1 MNEQDK
7 ATSSSDK
14 LVKIED
20 LVKTNQLLESEKK
33 SLETIIFQERDFI
46 AKVVHEARCHVRGIL
61 WGLNSLFHVI
71 DNPGRKAEY
80 EKLLSYLK
88 ESTLK
93 YKNLLHNLTDYSF
106 NQYGRKITIKM
117 EPVLIN
123 GYLHSIA
130 DEFNDYLAEI
140 GHTLH
145 VQYAEPVFEANL
157 DIMRFSQVVQNLIFN
172 ATQHGESGIINLAVY
187 TDNLA
192 KMWHLTICNPYK
204 QLRQKEN
211 NANANQGLGLAI
223 SRQLIEL
230 MNGTIEINA
239 EGQLFTVSIRL
250 PLP

>member
-7 ATSSSDK
+7 STSSSDK

-33 SLETIIFQERDFI
+33 SLEIIIVQERDFI

-71 DNPGRKAEY
+71 NNPEKKAEY

-106 NQYGRKITIKM
+106 NHYGRKITIKM
-117 EPVLIN
+117 EPVIIN
-123 GYLHSIA
+123 GYLQSIV
-130 DEFNDYLAEI
+130 DEFNDYLVEI

-145 VQYAEPVFEANL
+145 VQHAEPAFEATL
-157 DIMRFSQVVQNLIFN
+157 DIMRFSQVLHNLIFN
-172 ATQHGESGIINLAVY
+172 ATQHGENGIINLAVY
-187 TDNLA
+187 TDDLA

-204 QLRQKEN
+204 QQRQKES

-230 MNGTIEINA
+230 MKGTIDINA
-239 EGQLFTVSIRL
+239 EGQLFTVTICM
-250 PLP
+250 PFP

>member
-7 ATSSSDK
+7 ANSSSNK
-14 LVKIED
+14 LVKFED
-20 LVKTNQLLESEKK
+20 LVKTNQILESEKK
-33 SLETIIFQERDFI
+33 SLEIMLLQERDFI
-46 AKVVHEARCHVRGIL
+46 AKAVHEARCHVRGIL

-71 DNPGRKAEY
+71 NNPVKKTEY

-117 EPVLIN
+117 ETVLIN
-123 GYLHSIA
+123 SYLQSIA
-130 DEFNDYLAEI
+130 DEFNDYLAEL

-145 VQYAEPVFEANL
+145 VQYAEPAFVATL
-157 DIMRFSQVVQNLIFN
+157 DIMRFSQVVNNLIFN

-187 TDNLA
+187 TDDLA
-192 KMWHLTICNPYK
+192 KIWHLTISNPYK
-204 QLRQKEN
+204 QLRQKGN
-211 NANANQGLGLAI
+211 NVNANQGLGLAI

-230 MNGTIEINA
+230 MKGTIDIRA
-239 EGQLFTVSIRL
+239 EGQLFTVTIRM

>member
-7 ATSSSDK
+7 ATSSDK

-33 SLETIIFQERDFI
+33 SLEIIIFQERDFI

-61 WGLNSLFHVI
+61 WGLNSLFHII
-71 DNPGRKAEY
+71 DHPGKKGEY

-106 NQYGRKITIKM
+106 NHYGRKISIKM
-117 EPVLIN
+117 ETVLIN
-123 GYLHSIA
+123 GYLQSIA

-145 VQYAEPVFEANL
+145 VQYAEPAFEARL
-157 DIMRFSQVVQNLIFN
+157 DIMKFSQVLQNLIFN

-187 TDNLA
+187 TDDLA
-192 KMWHLTICNPYK
+192 KMWHFTISNPYK
-204 QLRQKEN
+204 QLGQRGN
-211 NANANQGLGLAI
+211 NVNANQGLGLEI

-230 MNGTIEINA
+230 MKGTIDINT
-239 EGQLFTVSIRL
+239 EGQLFTVTIRM

>member
-1 MNEQDK
+1 M
-7 ATSSSDK
+7 
-14 LVKIED
+14 
-20 LVKTNQLLESEKK
+20 
-33 SLETIIFQERDFI
+33 
-46 AKVVHEARCHVRGIL
+46 GIKFA
-61 WGLNSLFHVI
+61 FHVI
-71 DNPGRKAEY
+71 DNPGKKAEY
-80 EKLLSYLK
+80 EKLFSYLK

-117 EPVLIN
+117 ETVLIN
-123 GYLHSIA
+123 GYLQSIA

-145 VQYAEPVFEANL
+145 VQYAEPAFEATL
-157 DIMRFSQVVQNLIFN
+157 DIMRFSQVVHNLIFN

-187 TDNLA
+187 TDDFA
-192 KMWHLTICNPYK
+192 KMWHLIICNPYR
-204 QLRQKEN
+204 QQRQKES

-230 MNGTIEINA
+230 MKGTIDINT
-239 EGQLFTVSIRL
+239 EGQFFTVTIRM